1 MRRRAPW
8 DDPGM
13 DARTSRR
20 HFIYGGAVAGAG
32 IWLPLDVR
40 EADARARRKVP
51 LARHGSFG
59 TGVLSGDP
67 SPTSVT
73 LWTRLEG
80 NARSKVRVE
89 LEIARDADFRH
100 VVLRRLVP
108 TTAARDHTVKVRV
121 GGLKPDRRY
130 FFRFSTKTTH
140 SDVGRTQT
148 APADDSKRA
157 IKVGYFACQDF
168 SSGYFGAYKALLA
181 LDPDLVICGG
191 DYIYDRVYDT
201 DGYGGVRED
210 KTGTNDDSVARVV
223 GDYREKYRLARTD
236 ADLKELHRLVPL
248 VAQWDDHEVT
258 DNYVGTLEKSGADDG
273 DDRDSYDSARIGAG
287 HRAWHEYMP
296 ARSFGRGD
304 RTYRR
309 LTLGRTADLFMLDS
323 RSYRED
329 QPCGGGSLQQCDDT
343 APRQFLGDK
352 QLTWLKDGLQ
362 GSKADWRIVGNQL
375 MIMPF
380 EVAADVKVEVDSW
393 QGYPAQRTELLTHI
407 ESRSIKDV
415 VFLTGDIHTFF
426 AGTVLRDG
434 KSGPAVGS
442 ELVGG
447 STTSPG
453 TAQVLAHTAGGVL
466 PPELIEPLSDT
477 GVPQVN
483 PWITYADTRTHG
495 CALVEFS
502 ENEARATYLGSADIT
517 TLDGS
522 RDVRK
527 IADLRVARGTPGV
540 ETVSR
545 A

>member
-1 MRRRAPW
+1 
-8 DDPGM
+8 M

-20 HFIYGGAVAGAG
+20 HFIYGGALAGAG
-32 IWLPLDVR
+32 LWLPVDVR
-40 EADARARRKVP
+40 EADARAHRKVP
-51 LARHGSFG
+51 LARSGSFG

-67 SPTSVT
+67 SPSAVT

-80 NARSKVRVE
+80 NERSRVRVE
-89 LEIARDADFRH
+89 LEVARDPGFRH

-130 FFRFSTKTTH
+130 YFRFSTKHTH
-140 SDVGRTQT
+140 SPVGRTQT
-148 APADDSKRA
+148 APAADSRRP

-168 SSGYFGAYKALLA
+168 SSGYFGVYQALLA
-181 LDPDLVICGG
+181 LDPDVVICGG

-210 KTGTNDDSVARVV
+210 KTGANGDSVARVV
-223 GDYREKYRLARTD
+223 GDYRAKYRLARTD
-236 ADLKELHRLVPL
+236 PDLRELHRSVPL
-248 VAQWDDHEVT
+248 IAQWDDHEVT
-258 DNYVGTLEKSGADDG
+258 DNYVGTLDKSGADDG
-273 DDRDSYDSARIGAG
+273 DERDTYDRARIRAG

-296 ARSFGRGD
+296 ARSFGGTD
-304 RTYRR
+304 RTYRKLR
-309 LTLGRTADLFMLDS
+309 FGRTAELFMLDC

-329 QPCGGGSLQQCDDT
+329 QPCGGGSIQQCDDD
-343 APRQFLGDK
+343 APRQYLGAK
-352 QLTWLKDGLQ
+352 QLNWLKSGLQ
-362 GSKADWRIVGNQL
+362 GSTASWRLVGNQL

-380 EVAADVKVEVDSW
+380 EVAANTKVEVDSW
-393 QGYPAQRTELLTHI
+393 QGYPHQRTELLTHI
-407 ESRSIKDV
+407 ESRGIKDV

-426 AGTVLRDG
+426 AGSVLRDG
-434 KSGPAVGS
+434 KSGPAVAS

-477 GVPQVN
+477 GVPETN

-495 CALVEFS
+495 CALVELS
-502 ENEARATYLGSADIT
+502 EKETRATYLGSADVT
-517 TLDGS
+517 TLEGS
-522 RDVRK
+522 LDVRN
-527 IADLRVARGTPGV
+527 IADLRIARGTPGV